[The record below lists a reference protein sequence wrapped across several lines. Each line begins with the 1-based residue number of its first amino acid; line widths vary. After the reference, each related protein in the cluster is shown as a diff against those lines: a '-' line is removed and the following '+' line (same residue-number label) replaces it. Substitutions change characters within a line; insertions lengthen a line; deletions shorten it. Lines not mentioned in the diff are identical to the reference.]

1 VTLLKDLIEIP
12 VQVHQGDFVLKLTE
26 GIQHKQDTL
35 RDYVVTEQLV
45 KSFDRAL
52 SLIRSAIESK
62 SSKAAYL
69 HGSFG
74 SGKSHFM
81 AVLHLLL
88 QHDAGARA
96 IPELAAVVAK
106 NAGWLEGKR
115 ILLVP
120 YHMIGAKS
128 FEQAVFKGYID
139 TVSTKHPDAPLP
151 AVFRSEILFNN
162 ALGMRA
168 KLGDSKFFELLNS
181 SRGKSGTPWG
191 KLDAAWTAATFDAAR
206 GARPG
211 TSEHGRLIQDLVANI
226 FTSFE
231 RLATE
236 TDFIDTDAGL
246 SELSRHA
253 KSLGYDA
260 LVLFLDELILWLAS
274 HIAEPAFVNAEVQKV
289 VKLVEATTADR
300 PCPIVSFV
308 ARQRDLRELVGEHI
322 PGAERASFSDVMDY
336 WKGRF
341 DTIELTDRNL
351 AAITER
357 RLLKPKSDMA
367 RAQIDAAFEQTQKQR
382 ESIIQALLTR
392 DGDKGMFRA
401 IYPFSPALVHILVSV
416 SSLLQRERTALR
428 VMLQLLVDQRDTLEL
443 GQLVPVGDLF
453 DVIAE
458 GDEPF
463 SEGLRKHF
471 DNTKKLYRTKLLPML
486 EQKHGIRY
494 ERVRAPNPNEVDR
507 ARAFRNED
515 RLVKTLLLSALIP
528 DEQSFKGM
536 NAERLYALNHGTI
549 RTPIQGRE
557 GQTVLTLIRDWASR
571 VPEIKVGEGS
581 DPSISVQVTGIDVDA
596 ILIRVAEVDNR
607 SERLLRLRRVVE
619 KVIGTERRDQQLW
632 TDYDLTWRGTRRSVR
647 VMFGNVRELADELL
661 RTSGETWSVVFDY
674 PCDDSGFTPQDDLRR
689 IDRFLHDNA
698 PSGVVCWL
706 PSFLHRDL
714 QADLKRLVLIDYL
727 LHGDHLVQRAD
738 HLSEVDRHQARMLLE
753 NQKGQLEQKLILA
766 LEAAY
771 GIRESIPGF
780 LDEEL
785 PPSDHLRS
793 LDPAFEPR
801 PPVGASLKDAFE
813 HLLKQI
819 FEHRWPAHPEF
830 EAEIRVPHLKR
841 VEEVALQA
849 ASSPDRR
856 ATPDRSIRSI
866 VRQIA
871 NPLKLGVQH
880 EAAFVLDETW
890 KDLFLKC
897 NARDSGPITVA
908 ALRKYTDEPKPRGLP
923 REVQN
928 LLILVFAAQT
938 GRAFVGTRA
947 DEASIESIADD
958 LELREQRVPTQEQ
971 WRTATDRAAS
981 IFGIATS
988 PLLNAQNADELRR
1001 SLDAKLMQ
1009 WRGSALELLKPLR
1022 ERCAALQLGSA
1033 ARMRTAEEAAQ
1044 FVERLLAARPEE
1056 RIELLAS
1063 TTLEST
1069 PTALGSSLSRA
1080 DDVARV
1086 LRDESWQLVSALLGL
1101 VEEKRMQG
1109 RAIVD
1114 ELCKALAADEYVCP
1128 LGASARTAWR
1138 SAIALLS
1145 KPAPPPPPDPK
1156 PEPSPDPV
1164 PPSLP
1169 DPSTAKQRIL
1179 RSRQEL
1185 DSWVTTVRDALA
1197 SGEKEIEVQWTVRDR
1212 SKDRDR

>member
-1 VTLLKDLIEIP
+1 MTLLKDLIDIP

-26 GIQHKQDTL
+26 GIQHKRETL
-35 RDYVVTEQLV
+35 REYVVTEQLAR
-45 KSFDRAL
+45 SFDRAL
-52 SLIRSAIESK
+52 SLIRSAIDSK

-88 QHDAGARA
+88 QHDADARA

-128 FEQAVFKGYID
+128 FEQAVFQGYID
-139 TVSTKHPDAPLP
+139 TVGAKHPHAPLP
-151 AVFRSEILFNN
+151 AVFRSALLFDD
-162 ALGMRA
+162 AAEMRRS
-168 KLGDSKFFELLNS
+168 LGDSKFFETLNKP
-181 SRGKSGTPWG
+181 REKSDANWG
-191 KLDAAWTAATFDAAR
+191 KLEAAWTASTFDAALT
-206 GARPG
+206 ARPG
-211 TSEHGRLIQDLVANI
+211 TPEHGRLMQDLVAN
-226 FTSFE
+226 FYRSYR
-231 RLATE
+231 RLAT
-236 TDFIDTDAGL
+236 DFIETDAGL
-246 SELSRHA
+246 AELSKHA

-357 RLLKPKSDMA
+357 RLLKPKNESA

-486 EQKHGIRY
+486 EQKFGIRY
-494 ERVRAPNPNEVDR
+494 ERVRNPDSSELEK

-557 GQTVLTLIRDWASR
+557 GQAVLTLVRDWASR
-571 VPEIKVGEGS
+571 VPEIKVGEGN
-581 DPSISVQVTGIDVDA
+581 DPTITAQVTGIDLDA
-596 ILIRVAEVDNR
+596 ILARVAEVDNR
-607 SERLLRLRRVVE
+607 SDRLHRLRRIVE
-619 KVIGTERRDQQLW
+619 KVVGTERRDQQLW
-632 TDYDLTWRGTRRSVR
+632 TDYELNWRGTRRSVR
-647 VMFGNVRELADELL
+647 VMFGNVRELADDLL
-661 RTSGETWSVVFDY
+661 RASGDTWSVIFDY
-674 PCDDSGFTPQDDLRR
+674 PCDESGFTPQDDLRR
-689 IDRFLHDNA
+689 IDRFQQDNP

-727 LHGDHLVQRAD
+727 LVGDHLVQRAD
-738 HLSEVDRHQARMLLE
+738 YLSEVDRHQARTLLE
-753 NQKGQLEQKLILA
+753 NQRGQLEQKLILA

-771 GIRESIPGF
+771 GIRESVPGF

-785 PPSDHLRS
+785 PAGDHLRS

-801 PPVGASLKDAFE
+801 PPVAANLKDAFE
-813 HLLKQI
+813 RLLNQI

-830 EAEIRVPHLKR
+830 EAEIRVPNLKR

-849 ASSPDRR
+849 ASSPDSR
-856 ATPDRSIRSI
+856 AMPDKSIRSLI
-866 VRQIA
+866 RQIA
-871 NPLKLGVQH
+871 NPLKLGLQH

-890 KDLFLKC
+890 KDHFLKC
-897 NARDSGPITVA
+897 NARDQAPITVA
-908 ALRKYTDEPKPRGLP
+908 ALRRYTDEPKPRGLP

-938 GRAFVGTRA
+938 GRAFVGARA
-947 DEASIESIADD
+947 DAASIESIADE
-958 LELREQRVPTQEQ
+958 LELREQRLPTPEQ
-971 WRTATDRAAS
+971 WRTAIDRAGA
-981 IFGIATS
+981 IFGISAS

-1001 SLDAKLMQ
+1001 NLESKLTL
-1009 WRGSALELLKPLR
+1009 WRGPALDLLKPLR
-1022 ERCAALQLGSA
+1022 ERCAMLYVESA
-1033 ARMRTAEEAAQ
+1033 TRLRTAEEAAQ
-1044 FVERLLAARPEE
+1044 LVERLLAARPEE
-1056 RIELLAS
+1056 RIEALAS
-1063 TTLEST
+1063 IRLEST
-1069 PTALGSSLSRA
+1069 PTAIGTSLSRA
-1080 DDVARV
+1080 EDNVRT
-1086 LRDESWQLVSALLGL
+1086 LREGSWQLVSALTKLD
-1101 VEEKRMQG
+1101 ERR
-1109 RAIVD
+1109 RAKGKAILD
-1114 ELCKALAADEYVCP
+1114 ELGKVVSADEYVSP
-1128 LGASARTAWR
+1128 LGAGTRSTWSSAFT
-1138 SAIALLS
+1138 LLAEGEPPPEPRDP
-1145 KPAPPPPPDPK
+1145 PAPTPGT
-1156 PEPSPDPV
+1156 SP
-1164 PPSLP
+1164 LP
-1169 DPSTAKQRIL
+1169 GPMEVRVL
-1179 RSRQEL
+1179 RSKQEL
-1185 DSWVTTVRDALA
+1185 DDWIASVHQALSA
-1197 SGEKEIEVQWTVRDR
+1197 GNKEIEVQWTVRERTRNDGR
-1212 SKDRDR
+1212 